1 MKKNLD
7 FIKKTIQILDS
18 VSYENYSNGKD
29 KTYLE
34 YMKGSR
40 ADEDKLISPILFRK
54 FLESI
59 LGFELGKNINTQELK
74 VGGKPDYVPVDTH
87 THPFVLDIKGT
98 DTYKLYQHHPQIKRY
113 IQSHGLKY
121 GILTNMRDLDVYTS
135 EKKKEIEE
143 YNLNFVELYRDYKE
157 KSKTCLEKENTK
169 RFLRFVEK
177 FSYIELTREKKIER
191 IAKAKS
197 WTGEEEINVK
207 SLTDQLRHIVNTLH
221 DDIKEKK
228 SELINMFE
236 VGRVSGENI
245 ADEIEEIS
253 AQISG
258 REREKMTPE
267 TFDKIMQADDMI
279 LYGKAR
285 NAFFRRVAYFAMTR
299 ILLARVWEDIGF
311 IEQSLYDSGF
321 AKWYENFNREI
332 KRVLNYAF
340 ELSEE
345 RYPWLF
351 NADNNYSWYKP
362 SDGALIDSL
371 YELSNFYL
379 GKLDQDILGTIY
391 EDYIEKVDK
400 KNKGQYYTPREI
412 VNFIWDRV
420 GFNNPKAFFWHIEGK
435 RIPKRIFDPATGSGG
450 FLVEAAR
457 RIRDYPH
464 FDWNDPQDLMDIFNA
479 ILWGIFG
486 SEISIF
492 PYYLTQVNLL
502 IQLTPVIR
510 RHIELTGKKPREQPT
525 PLGIICGDSMELH
538 NPDTSLL
545 PIEIK
550 KEKEEP
556 RREILHF
563 TIAEKKIYEKIKD
576 KLIGKFAYICANPP
590 YIGEKGHKELFQ
602 HTLRSYSYWKKYY
615 QGKMDYFYWFI
626 ILGLSKLRKYGKLG
640 FITTSYWI
648 TADGALKLRKY
659 ILENAK
665 IKEMIFFEE
674 VKIFEHAKG
683 QHNMVFILT
692 KCSGKEHEEERKNN
706 HIKVVQVKCKNQDLP
721 GNNVRENL
729 DFLTKHIQKYINR
742 PKYNDKYIK
751 IFWSGVKQGELPKD
765 GDAWNDILIDNSFR
779 KIISKIKQNSVQL
792 YKVLYINQGVV
803 PGIDRVTKENVKILS
818 TDIINK
824 RNIKIGDGIFIL
836 REDEA
841 NKIVSNPEKYEL
853 LVSSYRNS
861 HISPYFVDIPINER
875 EYLIYINRKIN
886 LNKYPEIKS
895 HLEKFREI
903 LEARLIRYE
912 EKDYKESY
920 PWYRL
925 NRPRDKKI
933 LSSEKIVVSNWG
945 INWQSFAYQ
954 SGNFFEKRDITFFIK
969 KPNIEESLFYFLGIL
984 NSNLIRYWMK
994 SKAKQIGYMRQ
1005 KLQEQI
1011 PIHCVDFKKAEEV
1024 EMYNKIVN
1032 KVKSIKKKM
1041 TELAEY
1047 SKYFSGLRI
1056 TRLPVN
1062 DQLPNINNEV
1072 IIKNISPENIYNIRT
1087 HPEVKI
1093 KKIMNFNENEF
1104 YFSKIEKPELIL
1116 TGDAQIKIKDKNNTS
1131 FFIEGPYELLKLL
1144 YDILPSWKNKPW
1156 DEIKENILLPDN
1168 IISFNMKKANI
1179 LNEVQN
1185 IKSEILELQKQI
1197 DQNIFKLYNLDEREI
1212 KIVESEINMK
1222 K

>member
-1 MKKNLD
+1 MKKYLKI
-7 FIKKTIQILDS
+7 IKKTIQILDS

-74 VGGKPDYVPVDTH
+74 IGGKPDYIPVDTH
-87 THPFVLDIKGT
+87 THPFVFDAKGT
-98 DTYKLYQHHPQIKRY
+98 DTYKLSQHHPQIKRY
-113 IQSHGLKY
+113 IQSQGLKY

-135 EKKKEIEE
+135 KKKKEIEE
-143 YNLNFVELYRDYKE
+143 YNFNFEELYRDFKE
-157 KSKTCLEKENTK
+157 DLVRCLEKENIK

-177 FSYIELTREKKIER
+177 FSFIELTIEKKIER

-207 SLTDQLRHIVNTLH
+207 SLTEQLRHIVNTLY

-228 SELINMFE
+228 PELMNMFE
-236 VGRVSGENI
+236 VGRVSGEKI

-258 REREKMTPE
+258 REREKLTTE
-267 TFDKIMQADDMI
+267 SFEEIMQADDTT
-279 LYGKAR
+279 LYGKVR

-351 NADNNYSWYKP
+351 NTNNNYSWYKP
-362 SDGALIDSL
+362 SDDALIDSL

-502 IQLTPVIR
+502 IQLTPVIK
-510 RHIELTGKKPREQPT
+510 RHIELTGEKPREQPT

-545 PIEIK
+545 PIKIK

-563 TIAEKKIYEKIKD
+563 TIAEKKIHEKIKD

-590 YIGEKGHKELFQ
+590 YIGEKGHKVLFR
-602 HTLRSYSYWKKYY
+602 HTLNSYPYWKKYY
-615 QGKMDYFYWFI
+615 QGKMDYLYWFI
-626 ILGLSKLRKYGKLG
+626 ILGLSKLRQWGKLG
-640 FITTSYWI
+640 FITTAYWI
-648 TADGALKLRKY
+648 TADGASKLRKY
-659 ILENAK
+659 ILESAK

-683 QHNMVFILT
+683 QHNMVFVLT

-721 GNNVRENL
+721 GNNIRENL

-742 PKYNDKYIK
+742 PQYNDKYVK
-751 IFWSGVKQGELPKD
+751 IIWSGVKQGELPKD
-765 GDAWNDILIDNSFR
+765 GDAW
-779 KIISKIKQNSVQL
+779 SKIFINKSGMKLLRNIECHGGRLEDVLTPYQGIVPNPDQITFQNIKFLPSGNDVQL
-792 YKVLYINQGVV
+792 NEGVFVLNK
-803 PGIDRVTKENVKILS
+803 KE
-818 TDIINK
+818 
-824 RNIKIGDGIFIL
+824 IKQL
-836 REDEA
+836 ELTEREK
-841 NKIVSNPEKYEL
+841 NLIKPT
-853 LVSSYRNS
+853 YRNS
-861 HISPYFVDIPINER
+861 DISPYFIYTPENNKTF
-875 EYLIYINRKIN
+875 LIYITKSDKIDN
-886 LNKYPEIKS
+886 FSNIKM
-895 HLEKFREI
+895 HLERYREI
-903 LEARLIRYE
+903 LQRRREVREGKI
-912 EKDYKESY
+912 
-920 PWYRL
+920 PWYSL
-925 NRPRDKKI
+925 HWPREKHLFEI
-933 LSSEKIVVSNWG
+933 SKIVCSNWG
-945 INWQSFAYQ
+945 NDWQPFAFQ
-954 SGNFFEKRDITFFIK
+954 EKGFYERRDITFFIPK
-969 KPNIEESLFYFLGIL
+969 SEIKESILYFLGIL
-984 NSNLIRYWMK
+984 NSSLIRKW
-994 SKAKQIGYMRQ
+994 SKEKLKQKGYMRQ
-1005 KLQEQI
+1005 ELQKQI
-1011 PIHCVDFKKAEEV
+1011 PIHCINFNDYEEV
-1024 EMYNKIVN
+1024 KAHDEIVD
-1032 KVKSIKKKM
+1032 KVKSIRKKM
-1041 TELAEY
+1041 AELAEY

-1056 TRLPVN
+1056 TRLPLN

-1072 IIKNISPENIYNIRT
+1072 IIKNISSENIYSIRT
-1087 HPEVKI
+1087 HPKI
-1093 KKIMNFNENEF
+1093 KIEKIKNFNENEF

-1116 TGDAQIKIKDKNNTS
+1116 TGDAQIKIKDKNKTS
-1131 FFIEGPYELLKLL
+1131 LYIEGPYELLKLL
-1144 YDILPSWKNKPW
+1144 YDILANWKNKAW
-1156 DEIKENILLPDN
+1156 SEIEENILLPDN

-1185 IKSEILELQKQI
+1185 KRSEISELQQQI
-1197 DQNIFKLYNLDEREI
+1197 DKIVYKLYGLNEREI
-1212 KIVESEINMK
+1212 KIIESEINMK

>member
-7 FIKKTIQILDS
+7 LIKKTIQILDS
-18 VSYENYSNGKD
+18 VSYENYSNGED

-34 YMKGSR
+34 YIKGCR
-40 ADEDKLISPILFRK
+40 CDEDKLISPILFYK
-54 FLESI
+54 FIDDI
-59 LGFELGKNINTQELK
+59 LGFKLGETIATQESK
-74 VGGKPDYVPVDTH
+74 GIGKPDYIPIDTR
-87 THPFVLDIKGT
+87 THPFVFDVKGT
-98 DTYKLYQHHPQIKRY
+98 DTQYLSQHCPQIKKY
-113 IQSHGLKY
+113 IKSQGLKY
-121 GILTNMRDLDVYTS
+121 GILTNMRDLNVYTS
-135 EKKKEIEE
+135 EEEMEIED
-143 YNLNFVELYRDYKE
+143 YNFNFVKLYQDYKDDL
-157 KSKTCLEKENTK
+157 KKCLERENTK
-169 RFLRFVEK
+169 RFLNF
-177 FSYIELTREKKIER
+177 IEIFFYKKLNKEEKIER
-191 IAKAKS
+191 IAKAKP
-197 WTGEEEINVK
+197 WTGKEELDVR
-207 SLTDQLRHIVNTLH
+207 SLTEQLRNIVNIL
-221 DDIKEKK
+221 DNDVSEKK
-228 SELINMFE
+228 YELLNMAE
-236 VGRVSGENI
+236 VDSTFTQSI
-245 ADEIEEIS
+245 CYEIEEIS

-258 REREKMTPE
+258 TELREVNPE
-267 TFDKIMQADDMI
+267 DFNKIMNADKTT

-285 NAFFRRVAYFAMTR
+285 DTFFRRVAYFAMTR
-299 ILLARVWEDIGF
+299 LLLARVWEDIGF
-311 IEQSLYDSGF
+311 IDQTLYDGGF
-321 AKWYENFNREI
+321 AKWYGNFNREI
-332 KRVLNYAF
+332 KRVLHYAF
-340 ELSEE
+340 ELSAEKY
-345 RYPWLF
+345 RWLF
-351 NADNNYSWYKP
+351 NVNNNYSWYEP
-362 SDGALIDSL
+362 SDDALINSL

-391 EDYIEKVDK
+391 EDYIEEVDK

-412 VNFIWDRV
+412 VSFIWDRV
-420 GFNNPKAFFWHIEGK
+420 GFNNPKAFFWYIEGK
-435 RIPKRIFDPATGSGG
+435 RRPKLIFDPATGSGG

-457 RIRDYPH
+457 RIRECPDIH
-464 FDWNDPQDLMDIFNA
+464 WNDFNDLLDIRTA
-479 ILWGIFG
+479 ILAYLFG
-486 SEISIF
+486 SEISAF
-492 PYYLTQVNLL
+492 PYYLTEVNLL
-502 IQLTPVIR
+502 IQLTPIIR
-510 RHIELTGKKPREQPT
+510 QMMSLKKQFRSQSYPLSVVCVDSLSLYNLQP
-525 PLGIICGDSMELH
+525 
-538 NPDTSLL
+538 SLL
-545 PIEIK
+545 PDETKEYKVNDAYKILSLDSQKEIIYK
-550 KEKEEP
+550 KIKEK
-556 RREILHF
+556 LASNF
-563 TIAEKKIYEKIKD
+563 FY
-576 KLIGKFAYICANPP
+576 CCSNPP
-590 YIGEKGHKELFQ
+590 YVGEKGHKELFQ
-602 HTLRSYSYWKKYY
+602 HTLRSYSYWNRYY
-615 QGKMDYFYWFI
+615 QGKMDYLYWFI

-648 TADGALKLRKY
+648 TADGASKLRKY

-683 QHNMVFILT
+683 QHNMVFILN
-692 KCSGKEHEEERKNN
+692 KCFGKEHEEERKNN

-721 GNNVRENL
+721 GNSIRENL

-742 PKYNDKYIK
+742 PQYNDKYIK
-751 IFWSGVKQGELPKD
+751 IFWSGVKQEELPKD

-803 PGIDRVTKENVKILS
+803 PGIDRVTKENIKILS

-824 RNIKIGDGIFIL
+824 RNIKIGNGIFVL

-841 NKIVSNPEKYEL
+841 NKIVSNPEQYEL

-861 HISPYFVDIPINER
+861 HISPYYVDIPINER

-886 LNKYPEIKS
+886 LNEYPEIKA

-954 SGNFFEKRDITFFIK
+954 SGSFFEKRDITFFIK
-969 KPNIEESLFYFLGIL
+969 KPNIKESLFYFLGIL

-1011 PIHCVDFKKAEEV
+1011 PIHCINFDKPEEIK
-1024 EMYNKIVN
+1024 MYKEILD
-1032 KVKSIKKKM
+1032 KVKFIIKKMSEFAK
-1041 TELAEY
+1041 Y
-1047 SKYFSGLRI
+1047 SRYFSGLRI
-1056 TRLPVN
+1056 TRLSFN
-1062 DQLPNINNEV
+1062 DPLPNINNEA
-1072 IIKNISPENIYNIRT
+1072 IIKNISAENIYNIRT
-1087 HPEVKI
+1087 HPELKI
-1093 KKIMNFNENEF
+1093 KKIMNFNEDEF

-1116 TGDAQIKIKDKNNTS
+1116 TGDAQFKIKDKNKTS

-1144 YDILPSWKNKPW
+1144 YDILSNWKNKPW
-1156 DEIKENILLPDN
+1156 SEIKENILLPDN
-1168 IISFNMKKANI
+1168 IKCFNMQKAKT

-1185 IKSEILELQKQI
+1185 IRSEISDLQKQI
-1197 DQNIFKLYNLDEREI
+1197 DQIVYKLYDLDEREI

>member
-1 MKKNLD
+1 MKKSLD
-7 FIKKTIQILDS
+7 FIKKTIQILNS
-18 VSYENYSNGKD
+18 VSYENYSNKKD
-29 KTYLE
+29 KCYLE

-40 ADEDKLISPILFRK
+40 TDEDKLISPILFRK
-54 FLESI
+54 FLESV
-59 LGFELGKNINTQELK
+59 LGFELGKNIITQEIK
-74 VGGKPDYVPVDTH
+74 IGGKPDYMPVDTH
-87 THPFVLDIKGT
+87 THPFVFDVKGT
-98 DTYKLYQHHPQIKRY
+98 DTYKLSQHHPQIKRY
-113 IQSHGLKY
+113 IQSQGLKY
-121 GILTNMRDLDVYTS
+121 GILTNIRDLDVYNS

-143 YNLNFVELYRDYKE
+143 YNFNFVELYRDFKE
-157 KSKTCLEKENTK
+157 DLVRCLEKENTK

-177 FSYIELTREKKIER
+177 FSYIELTLEKKIER

-207 SLTDQLRHIVNTLH
+207 SLTNQLRHIVNTLH
-221 DDIKEKK
+221 DDVKEKK

-253 AQISG
+253 DQIS
-258 REREKMTPE
+258 RKERGKMTPE
-267 TFDKIMQADDMI
+267 TFDKIMQADDMT

-311 IEQSLYDSGF
+311 IEQSLYDGGF

-332 KRVLNYAF
+332 RRVLSYAF

-351 NADNNYSWYKP
+351 NTNNNYSWFKP
-362 SDGALIDSL
+362 SDDALIDSL

-412 VNFIWDRV
+412 VNLIWDRV

-435 RIPKRIFDPATGSGG
+435 RIPNRIFDPATGSGG

-457 RIRDYPH
+457 RIRDYSH

-510 RHIELTGKKPREQPT
+510 RYAELTGKKPREQPT
-525 PLGIICGDSMELH
+525 PLGIICRDSMELH
-538 NPDTSLL
+538 NPDPSLL

-563 TIAEKKIYEKIKD
+563 TIAEKNIYQKIKD
-576 KLIGKFAYICANPP
+576 KYAGKFLYCCSNPP
-590 YIGEKGHKELFQ
+590 YIGEKGHKALFR
-602 HTLRSYSYWKKYY
+602 HTLSSYPYWKKYY
-615 QGKMDYFYWFI
+615 QGKMDYLYWFI
-626 ILGLSKLRKYGKLG
+626 ILGLSKLNQWGKLG
-640 FITTSYWI
+640 FITTTYWV
-648 TADGALKLRKY
+648 TADSAVKLRKY

-665 IKEMIFFEE
+665 IKEIIFFEE

-683 QHNMVFILT
+683 QHSMIFVLT
-692 KCSGKEHEEERKNN
+692 KCFGKEREEGRKNN
-706 HIKVVQVKCKNQDLP
+706 HIKLVQIKCKNQDLP
-721 GNNVRENL
+721 GSNIRENL

-742 PKYNDKYIK
+742 PQYNDKYLK
-751 IFWSGVKQGELPKD
+751 VFWSGVKQGELPKD
-765 GDAWNDILIDNSFR
+765 GDAWNDILIDNSSR

-824 RNIKIGDGIFIL
+824 KNIKIGDGIFVL
-836 REDEA
+836 KENEA
-841 NKIVSNPEKYEL
+841 NKIISIPEKYEL
-853 LVSSYRNS
+853 LVPSYRNS
-861 HISPYFVDIPINER
+861 HISPYYIDIPMHER
-875 EYLIYINRKIN
+875 EYIIYINRKIN

-954 SGNFFEKRDITFFIK
+954 SGNFFEKRDITFFVK
-969 KPNIEESLFYFLGIL
+969 RPNIEESLFYFLGIL

-1011 PIHCVDFKKAEEV
+1011 PIHCINFDKPEEIKMCK
-1024 EMYNKIVN
+1024 EILD
-1032 KVKSIKKKM
+1032 KVKFIIKKMSEFAK
-1041 TELAEY
+1041 Y
-1047 SKYFSGLRI
+1047 SRYFSGLRI
-1056 TRLPVN
+1056 TRIPFS
-1062 DQLPNINNEV
+1062 DPLPNINNEA
-1072 IIKNISPENIYNIRT
+1072 IIKSISPENIYNIRI
-1087 HPEVKI
+1087 HPELKVK
-1093 KKIMNFNENEF
+1093 KPKNFNENEF
-1104 YFSKIEKPELIL
+1104 YLSKIEKPELIL
-1116 TGDAQIKIKDKNNTS
+1116 IGDAQIKIKDKNKTS
-1131 FFIEGPYELLKLL
+1131 LFIEGSYELLKLL
-1144 YDILPSWKNKPW
+1144 YDILPNWKNKPW

-1168 IISFNMKKANI
+1168 IVSFNMKKANI
-1179 LNEVQN
+1179 LNEVRN
-1185 IKSEILELQKQI
+1185 IKSEISDLQKQI
-1197 DQNIFKLYNLDEREI
+1197 NQIVYELYELNGREI
-1212 KIVESEINMK
+1212 GIVENEMNVK